1 MAAYDWTV
9 LKRQWERAE
18 LSTEQMV
25 GQLLQWGEQTHQQNV
40 AHERQLAALERQLAA
55 LTARVAALESQR
67 LSK

>member
-1 MAAYDWTV
+1 MAAYDWIV

-18 LSTEQMV
+18 LSVEQMV
-25 GQLLQWGEQTHQQNV
+25 GQLLQWGEQTHQQNS
-40 AHERQLAALERQLAA
+40 AHERQLTALERQLSA